1 MARVTKEQMME
12 KLGALED
19 KLFDVVP
26 ENEVETKRAKILD
39 RVSEIVSGN
48 VMATLAE
55 MQSAFKEG
63 SGLLAVEAEVKKAEK
78 KQAKEDVADE
88 KPKKKVSKKKS
99 EPKAEDEEE
108 TALVPAKKNEVAKKS
123 NKKVE
128 KEDKFEFPKVLET
141 EEEGNFELITIKDL
155 SEIQEDDL
163 IAGKWTKEDLAEWEY
178 DEVGVFGQP
187 EHFEKD
193 IDVCVIVDNAEYAE
207 GRIVY
212 AQSVG
217 TGRMYYFLQDMIKK
231 MDCKGM
237 PFRVY
242 RKVA

>member
-1 MARVTKEQMME
+1 MARVTKEVMIE

-26 ENEVETKRAKILD
+26 ENEVGTKRAKILD
-39 RVSEIVSGN
+39 RVSQIVCGD
-48 VMATLAE
+48 VKATLAE

-78 KQAKEDVADE
+78 KQVKEDVADE

-123 NKKVE
+123 SKKE
-128 KEDKFEFPKVLET
+128 EEFEFPKMLET
-141 EEEGNFELITIKDL
+141 EEEGNFELIAIKDL

-163 IAGKWTKEDLAEWEY
+163 IAGKWTEEDLAEWEY